1 MEDHMSKKSNYS
13 DINPDILEEIRE
25 ILVDAIDERK
35 WINVEEALEIIN
47 EELGYD
53 NDDIVDSTETNDE

>member
-1 MEDHMSKKSNYS
+1 MSKKSNYS

-25 ILVDAIDERK
+25 ILVDALDERK

-53 NDDIVDSTETNDE
+53 NDSIVDSTDTQDE

>member
-1 MEDHMSKKSNYS
+1 MSKKTNYS
-13 DINPDILEEIRE
+13 DINPDILEEVRE
-25 ILVDAIDERK
+25 ILLNAIDERK

-53 NDDIVDSTETNDE
+53 NESAVDSTEANDE

>member
-1 MEDHMSKKSNYS
+1 MSKKSNYS
-13 DINPDILEEIRE
+13 YINPDILEEIRE
-25 ILVDAIDERK
+25 ILLNAIDERK

-53 NDDIVDSTETNDE
+53 NGRTVDSTETNEE

>member
-1 MEDHMSKKSNYS
+1 MSKKSNCS
-13 DINPDILEEIRE
+13 DINPDILEEVRE
-25 ILVDAIDERK
+25 ILLNDIDERK

-53 NDDIVDSTETNDE
+53 NESVVDSTETNDE

>member
-1 MEDHMSKKSNYS
+1 MSKKLNYS

-25 ILVDAIDERK
+25 ILLDAIDERK
-35 WINVEEALEIIN
+35 WLNVEEALEIIN

-53 NDDIVDSTETNDE
+53 NKRAADSPETNEE

>member
-1 MEDHMSKKSNYS
+1 MSKKSNYS

-25 ILVDAIDERK
+25 ILLDAIDERK

-53 NDDIVDSTETNDE
+53 NKRAVDSTETNEE

>member
-1 MEDHMSKKSNYS
+1 MSKKSNHS

-25 ILVDAIDERK
+25 ILSDAIEERK

-53 NDDIVDSTETNDE
+53 NESTVDSTEANDE

>member
-1 MEDHMSKKSNYS
+1 MSKKSNYS

-25 ILVDAIDERK
+25 ILLDAIDERK

-53 NDDIVDSTETNDE
+53 NERAADSTETNEE

>member
-1 MEDHMSKKSNYS
+1 MSKKSNCS
-13 DINPDILEEIRE
+13 DINPDILEEVRE
-25 ILVDAIDERK
+25 ILLNAIDERK

-53 NDDIVDSTETNDE
+53 NESVVDSTETNDE

>member
-1 MEDHMSKKSNYS
+1 MSKKSNYS

-25 ILVDAIDERK
+25 ILLDAIDERK

-47 EELGYD
+47 DELGYD
-53 NDDIVDSTETNDE
+53 NKRSVDSTETNDE

>member
-1 MEDHMSKKSNYS
+1 MSKKSNYS

-25 ILVDAIDERK
+25 ILLNAIDERK

-53 NDDIVDSTETNDE
+53 NGRTVDSTETNEE

>member
-1 MEDHMSKKSNYS
+1 MSKKSNHS

-25 ILVDAIDERK
+25 ILLDAIDERK

-47 EELGYD
+47 EELGYG
-53 NDDIVDSTETNDE
+53 NERAADSTEANEE

>member
-1 MEDHMSKKSNYS
+1 MSKKLNYS

-25 ILVDAIDERK
+25 ILLDAIDERK
-35 WINVEEALEIIN
+35 WLNVEEALEIIN

-53 NDDIVDSTETNDE
+53 NKRAADSPETNED

>member
-1 MEDHMSKKSNYS
+1 MSKKSNYS
-13 DINPDILEEIRE
+13 DINPDILEEVRE
-25 ILVDAIDERK
+25 ILLNAIDERK

-53 NDDIVDSTETNDE
+53 NESVVDSTETNDE

>member
-1 MEDHMSKKSNYS
+1 MSKKLNHS
-13 DINPDILEEIRE
+13 DINPDVLEEIRE
-25 ILVDAIDERK
+25 ILLNAIEERK

-53 NDDIVDSTETNDE
+53 NESTVDSIEANDE

>member
-1 MEDHMSKKSNYS
+1 MSKKSNYS

-25 ILVDAIDERK
+25 ILLDAIDERK

-47 EELGYD
+47 DELGYD
-53 NDDIVDSTETNDE
+53 NNRSVDSTETNDE

>member
-1 MEDHMSKKSNYS
+1 MSKKSNHS

-25 ILVDAIDERK
+25 ILLDAIEERK

-53 NDDIVDSTETNDE
+53 NESIVDSTEANDE

>member
-1 MEDHMSKKSNYS
+1 MSKKSNHS

-25 ILVDAIDERK
+25 ILLDAIEERK

-53 NDDIVDSTETNDE
+53 NESTVDSTEANDE